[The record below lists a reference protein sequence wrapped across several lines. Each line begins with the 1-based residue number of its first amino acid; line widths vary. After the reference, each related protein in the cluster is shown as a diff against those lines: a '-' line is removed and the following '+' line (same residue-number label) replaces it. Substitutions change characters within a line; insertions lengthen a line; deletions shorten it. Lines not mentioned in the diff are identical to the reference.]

1 MTPSIYEKLRE
12 QLDQY
17 SVGFPATQSGIEI
30 KILKKLFTE
39 EEAEMYLDMTMMLE
53 TPEAVAARTGRRRET
68 VSAMLANMAQKG
80 LLFRQSKA
88 EEVKY
93 AAVAFVIGS
102 YEFQLKN
109 MDRDLAE
116 MVEAYFQEG
125 FFDFAPGKN
134 IVPLR
139 TIPVQ
144 QSIQVEW
151 PVAPYMQAR
160 EIIKTKEKIALADC
174 ICRVQQQ
181 LIGNECD
188 KPREVCLLFGSHA
201 DYYVENKLARYIS
214 QEEALKVLDVSEK
227 AGLVNQ
233 PANMINP
240 GGMCNCCGDCC
251 GLLRAL
257 NKMSNPA
264 QLVFSHYSATVDP
277 DLCTACETC
286 LTRCQMAAISINDD
300 QVAVVNTDRCIGCGL
315 CVTTCPTEAI
325 ALTPKPEDQL
335 TIPPASG
342 RELMEQTSK
351 TRGTMLIPLSM
362 RNE

>member
-1 MTPSIYEKLRE
+1 
-12 QLDQY
+12 
-17 SVGFPATQSGIEI
+17 
-30 KILKKLFTE
+30 
-39 EEAEMYLDMTMMLE
+39 
-53 TPEAVAARTGRRRET
+53 
-68 VSAMLANMAQKG
+68 
-80 LLFRQSKA
+80 
-88 EEVKY
+88 
-93 AAVAFVIGS
+93 VIGS

-109 MDRDLAE
+109 LDRELAE

-181 LIGNECD
+181 LIGKDCE
-188 KPREVCLLFGSHA
+188 KPREVCLVFGSHA
-201 DYYVENKLARYIS
+201 DYYVENKLGRYIS
-214 QEEALKVLDVSEK
+214 REEALEVLDVSEK

-264 QLVFSHYSATVDP
+264 QLVFSHYYAAVDP

-286 LTRCQMAAISINDD
+286 LTRCQMGAININDD

-315 CVTTCPTEAI
+315 CVTTCPTEAM
-325 ALTPKPEDQL
+325 ALTPKPEDQQV
-335 TIPPASG
+335 IPPSGG
-342 RELMEQTSK
+342 RELMDQTSQI
-351 TRGTMLIPLSM
+351 RGTTLIPLSM
-362 RNE
+362 RDG

>member
-1 MTPSIYEKLRE
+1 MNTSIYEKLRE

-17 SVGFPATQSGIEI
+17 SVGFPATQSGIEM
-30 KILKKLFTE
+30 KILKKLFTV
-39 EEAEMYLDMTMMLE
+39 EEAGLFLDMTMMLE
-53 TPEAVAARTGRRRET
+53 TAESVAARTGRNTEV
-68 VSAMLANMAQKG
+68 VSLMLANMAKKG
-80 LLFRQSKA
+80 LLFRQRKDN
-88 EEVKY
+88 EEKY

-134 IVPLR
+134 IAPLR

-174 ICRVQQQ
+174 ICRVQQK
-181 LIGNECD
+181 LIDHACD
-188 KPREVCLLFGSHA
+188 KPMEVCLLFGSLA
-201 DYYVENKLARYIS
+201 DYYVENNLARYIS
-214 QEEALKVLDVSEK
+214 QEEALEVLDISEQ

-257 NKMSNPA
+257 NKMPKPA
-264 QLVFSHYSATVDP
+264 QLVFNHYYVTVDP

-286 LTRCQMAAISINDD
+286 LTRCQMAAITINDN
-300 QVAVVNTDRCIGCGL
+300 QVAVVNTDRCVGCGL

-325 ALTPKPEDQL
+325 ALTPKPQEQQ

-342 RELMEQTSK
+342 RKLMEQTSK
-351 TRGTMLIPLSM
+351 IRGTTLIPMFM
-362 RNE
+362 RNV

>member
-1 MTPSIYEKLRE
+1 MNTSIYEKLRE

-17 SVGFPATQSGIEI
+17 SVGYPTTQSGIEI
-30 KILKKLFTE
+30 KILKKLFTQ

-53 TPEAVAARTGRRRET
+53 TPESVAARTGRNSEA
-68 VSAMLANMAQKG
+68 VSAMLANMAKKG

-93 AAVAFVIGS
+93 AAVAFIIGS

-116 MVEAYFQEG
+116 MVEVYFQEG

-134 IVPLR
+134 IIPLR

-144 QSIQVEW
+144 QSIQVKW

-160 EIIKTKEKIALADC
+160 EIIKAKEKIALADC
-174 ICRVQQQ
+174 ICRVQQK

-188 KPREVCLLFGSHA
+188 KPMEVCLLFGSHA
-201 DYYVENKLARYIS
+201 DYYVENKLGRYIS
-214 QEEALKVLDVSEK
+214 QEEAQQVLNISEK

-257 NKMSNPA
+257 NKKSNPA
-264 QLVFSHYSATVDP
+264 QLVFSHYYATVDP
-277 DLCTACETC
+277 ELCTACETC
-286 LTRCQMAAISINDD
+286 LERCQMAAIDIDDD
-300 QVAVVNTDRCIGCGL
+300 QAAVINQDRCIGCGL
-315 CVTTCPTEAI
+315 CVATCPTEAI
-325 ALTPKPEDQL
+325 ALIPKPEDQQS
-335 TIPPASG
+335 IPPASG
-342 RELMEQTSK
+342 RELMDQTSK
-351 TRGTMLIPLSM
+351 MRGTSLIPLSM
-362 RNE
+362 RKD

>member
-1 MTPSIYEKLRE
+1 MNTSIYEKLRE

-17 SVGFPATQSGIEI
+17 SVGFPATSSGIEI

-39 EEAEMYLDMTMMLE
+39 EEAGMYLDMTMMLE
-53 TPEAVAARTGRRRET
+53 TPEAIAARSGRNAEA

-80 LLFRQSKA
+80 LLFRQHKG

-109 MDRDLAE
+109 IDRDFAE

-151 PVAPYMQAR
+151 PVAPYLQAR

-174 ICRVQQQ
+174 ICRVQQK

-188 KPREVCLLFGSHA
+188 KPIEVCLMFGSHA
-201 DYYVENKLARYIS
+201 DYYVENKLGRYIS
-214 QEEALKVLDVSEK
+214 QEEALEVLDVSEK

-257 NKMSNPA
+257 NKMSKPA
-264 QLVFSHYSATVDP
+264 EIVFSDYYATVDP

-300 QVAVVNTDRCIGCGL
+300 QLAVVNKDRCIGCGL
-315 CVTTCPTEAI
+315 CVTACPTEAI
-325 ALTPKPEDQL
+325 ALTPKPEDEQ

-351 TRGTMLIPLSM
+351 TRGTQLIPLTM
-362 RNE
+362 RKG